1 MSGND
6 KLRWGVIGLS
16 RGAARSK
23 ACNTPHGELVAICDI
38 NEELLGHVSEKVGC
52 ERTFTD
58 YEKML
63 EMEDLDAI
71 FIATPDADHCP
82 MTIAALDAGK
92 HVLCEKPMAIAMDEV
107 HRMLEAEERS
117 GKQLGINQVLRTN
130 PRFVQA
136 HRMVSS
142 GYLGDIF
149 YAEADYWHNITHLIV
164 GGWRGLREQGH
175 TPFVGGGCHVIDLLR
190 WCVGEVVEI
199 YAYGSHKA
207 IAPEHYPFNDTTV
220 SVLKFENGACGKYG
234 CSYACVRPSLH
245 NFILYGT
252 QASYMHGNDYDT
264 VTVSDRRD
272 EMIKLDL
279 PVVGHPYEPVVEGF
293 AAAVLAGE
301 RVPICGRDVAN
312 TMAVA
317 LAADQSLETGE
328 PVVPERF
335 EF

>member
-1 MSGND
+1 MRHDD
-6 KLRWGVIGLS
+6 KLRWGVIGVKA
-16 RGAARSK
+16 GAARAK
-23 ACNTPHGELVAICDI
+23 ACIGPHSELVALCDI
-38 NEELLGHVSEKVGC
+38 NESVLKQAAEAAGC
-52 ERTFTD
+52 AVTFTD

-63 EMEDLDAI
+63 EMEELDAV

-82 MTIAALDAGK
+82 MTVAALDAGK

-107 HRMLEAEERS
+107 HQMLAAEERS

-130 PRFVQA
+130 PRFMQA
-136 HRMVSS
+136 HRMARS
-142 GYLGDIF
+142 GYLGEIF
-149 YAEADYWHNITHLIV
+149 YAEADYWHNISHLIR
-164 GGWRGLREQGH
+164 GGWRGLKEQGH

-199 YAYGSHKA
+199 FAYGSHMA
-207 IAPEHYPFNDTTV
+207 LTSEEYPFDDTTV

-245 NFILYGT
+245 NFILHGT
-252 QASYMHGNDYDT
+252 AASYLHGHEQDT
-264 VTVSDRRD
+264 VTVSDRRN
-272 EMIKLDL
+272 EAITLDI

-293 AAAVLAGE
+293 SQAVLNGE

-312 TMAVA
+312 TIAVA
-317 LAADQSLETGE
+317 LAADQSLATRE
-328 PVVPERF
+328 PVTPERF